1 MGFII
6 IIYGIY
12 IIQHYLKKKFFF
24 LDQVLKFHPR
34 LGDIVKVFS
43 KPKKTFYRARIIK
56 TLNEEWYDVI
66 NIDLGGIEKVPSSC
80 IYELAEELQE
90 KV

>member
-1 MGFII
+1 M
-6 IIYGIY
+6 
-12 IIQHYLKKKFFF
+12 
-24 LDQVLKFHPR
+24 
-34 LGDIVKVFS
+34 GDIVKVFS